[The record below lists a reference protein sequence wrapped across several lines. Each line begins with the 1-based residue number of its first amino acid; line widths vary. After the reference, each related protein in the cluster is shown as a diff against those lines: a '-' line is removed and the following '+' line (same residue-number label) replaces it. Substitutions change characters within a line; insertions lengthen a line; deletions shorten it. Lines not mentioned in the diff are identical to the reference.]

1 MTTPTPTDS
10 DHGSTV
16 ATPDRKR
23 QHAAPSQPD
32 LAAKSRRRNGRQE
45 RAVRPRRRRP
55 RRGDLD
61 SREAGATIIE
71 VRWEGASA
79 NTAHATPRRQGRRRN
94 PARTPLRSSLRTET
108 NEAPHSPQR
117 WVGKRD
123 RSVANSETPQPRT
136 TASRSPNWRPHSYAG
151 TPARTA
157 TPCER
162 LPLLSRRG
170 RGIEA
175 DVLRFGR
182 HRRAAGPAIDACRGD
197 SREEPA
203 VKPRILGA
211 HGPVA
216 ALEILDHADQRA
228 TQKAIGLAELRHR
241 P

>member
-123 RSVANSETPQPRT
+123 RSVANSETPHCPRQHRLEIPISALSQ
-136 TASRSPNWRPHSYAG
+136 TAA
-151 TPARTA
+151 TA
-157 TPCER
+157 Q
-162 LPLLSRRG
+162 PLLHKEPGELPSSQATTYCQRLEGKDDSSNTSTSVRRW
-170 RGIEA
+170 
-175 DVLRFGR
+175 
-182 HRRAAGPAIDACRGD
+182 
-197 SREEPA
+197 
-203 VKPRILGA
+203 
-211 HGPVA
+211 
-216 ALEILDHADQRA
+216 
-228 TQKAIGLAELRHR
+228 
-241 P
+241 